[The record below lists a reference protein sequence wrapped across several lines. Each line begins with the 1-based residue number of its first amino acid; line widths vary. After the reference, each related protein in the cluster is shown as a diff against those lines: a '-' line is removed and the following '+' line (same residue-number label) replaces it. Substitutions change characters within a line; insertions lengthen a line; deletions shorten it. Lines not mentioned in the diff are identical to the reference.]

1 MDNARALKRFAVNN
15 KIWIEDGV
23 AEESRI
29 KNISMG
35 GMCIE
40 TPQHL
45 THDGVYQIKIGAGGH
60 SGKVTPSVM
69 VAWSSLRKTVQEAD
83 EITPVYEVGL
93 KFINLSDKD
102 KFSLHKLITKLI
114 H

>member
-1 MDNARALKRFAVNN
+1 
-15 KIWIEDGV
+15 
-23 AEESRI
+23 
-29 KNISMG
+29 MG

-45 THDGVYQIKIGAGGH
+45 THDSVYRIEIGSGGNNGKIT
-60 SGKVTPSVM
+60 SSVK
-69 VAWSSLRKTVQEAD
+69 VAWSTLRKTVQEAD
-83 EITPVYEVGL
+83 EITLVYEVGL

-102 KFSLHKLITKLI
+102 KFSLHKIITKLI

>member
-1 MDNARALKRFAVNN
+1 MDNTRTLKRFEVNN
-15 KIWIEDGV
+15 RIWIEEGV
-23 AEESRI
+23 SEESSI

-45 THDGVYQIKIGAGGH
+45 THDGVYQIKIGSGGH
-60 SGKVTPSVM
+60 NRKVTPSVM
-69 VAWSSLRKTVQEAD
+69 VAWSTLRKTIQEAD

-102 KFSLHKLITKLI
+102 KLSLHKLITRLI
-114 H
+114 N